1 MHVGNGNFVML
12 EQSRVRYFD
21 LYNEIEL
28 RTNHVI
34 HFHLLLSKRADFQV
48 FFSLASL
55 FISSLKLAS
64 LDSPESNMFL
74 NPMQPKKG
82 QTK

>member
-12 EQSRVRYFD
+12 EQPRVRYFD

-34 HFHLLLSKRADFQV
+34 PIHFHLLLSKRAD
-48 FFSLASL
+48 LASH

-64 LDSPESNMFL
+64 LDSPESNICF
-74 NPMQPKKG
+74 
-82 QTK
+82 